1 MEEDYIRYAK
11 ILKVLAD
18 SKRLKIVA
26 MLADKE
32 LCACDILEE
41 FQITQPT
48 LSHDMKLLCDI
59 GIVNVRKE
67 GKWSYYSANQEML
80 SSFNADIGKILIGQR
95 R

>member
-41 FQITQPT
+41 FKITQPT

-59 GIVNVRKE
+59 GIVNARKE
-67 GKWSYYSANQEML
+67 GKWSYYSANREML
-80 SSFNADIGKILIGQR
+80 LSFNADIGKILTGQSR
-95 R
+95 

>member
-1 MEEDYIRYAK
+1 MEERYIQYSK

-26 MLADKE
+26 MLSEQE

-59 GIVNVRKE
+59 GIVNSRKQ
-67 GKWSYYSANQEML
+67 GKWNYYSVNKKLLKEFYVAL
-80 SSFNADIGKILIGQR
+80 GDILDKK
-95 R
+95 